1 MKPVIGCLGAGRMGR
16 GIAVVFAF
24 AGHQVVVVDFKERE
38 ASAFEAL
45 AAEAKAEIRSTLE
58 ILSRIDLLPAE
69 LVPTIAERITIVPR
83 QEAAA
88 ALPRCDVIFEG
99 MPEILSLKQAALAE
113 ASRLAGEGPIIA
125 STTST
130 ILVDDLAGSIE
141 HPGRFL
147 NAHWLNPA
155 YLVPLIELSPGR
167 LTAPEVTARMKALL
181 EGIGKVPVVCAARPG
196 FIVPR
201 IQSLAMNEAARMV
214 EEGVAS
220 AEDIDKAVIYGFG
233 FRFAVLGLLE
243 FIDWGGGDILHHASR
258 YLVEALGDSR
268 YAAPEIIATN
278 MREGR
283 IGMKTG
289 QGFMNYEGVD
299 QAAYREKRLAAFAL
313 GAAAPWVLCAR
324 TRRLMRRC
332 GSASG
337 FSGRRDRP
345 RSVSGRGSGV
355 SAGPDWMISPVSST

>member
-1 MKPVIGCLGAGRMGR
+1 MKPAIGCLGAGRMGR

-24 AGHQVVVVDFKERE
+24 AGHEVVLIDFKRRE
-38 ASAFEAL
+38 TSAFEAV
-45 AAEAKAEIRSTLE
+45 AVEAKAEIRSTLE
-58 ILSRIDLLPAE
+58 ILSRIDLLPME
-69 LVPTIAERITIVPR
+69 LVRTIANRITIVP
-83 QEAAA
+83 QQDAAP
-88 ALPRCDVIFEG
+88 ALSCCDVVFEG
-99 MPEILSLKQAALAE
+99 LPEILPLKQEGLAE
-113 ASRLAGEGPIIA
+113 ASRLAGARPIIA

-130 ILVDDLAGSIE
+130 ILVDDLAGSVE
-141 HPGRFL
+141 HPERFL

-167 LTAPEVTARMKALL
+167 LTAPETTAQLKALL

-196 FIVPR
+196 YIVPR
-201 IQSLAMNEAARMV
+201 IQTLAMTEAARMV
-214 EEGVAS
+214 EEGIAS
-220 AEDIDKAVIYGFG
+220 AEDIDKAILYGFG

-268 YAAPEIIATN
+268 YAAPPVIERN

-299 QAAYREKRLAAFAL
+299 LAAYREKRLAAFASAL
-313 GAAAPWVLCAR
+313 RAMGLAR
-324 TRRLMRRC
+324 E
-332 GSASG
+332 
-337 FSGRRDRP
+337 
-345 RSVSGRGSGV
+345 
-355 SAGPDWMISPVSST
+355 PVA

>member
-1 MKPVIGCLGAGRMGR
+1 MKPMIGCLGAGRMGR

-24 AGHQVVVVDFKERE
+24 AGHRVALVDFKARE
-38 ASAFEAL
+38 VSTFDAL
-45 AAEAKAEIRSTLE
+45 AVEARADIRSTLD
-58 ILSRIDLLPAE
+58 ILSRIGLLPPA
-69 LVPTIAERITIVPR
+69 LVATIADRITIVSR
-83 QEAAA
+83 KEADAV
-88 ALPRCDVIFEG
+88 LPRCDVIFEG
-99 MPEILSLKQAALAE
+99 MPEILALKQAALAE

-130 ILVDDLAGSIE
+130 ILVDDLQGSIE
-141 HPGRFL
+141 HPGHFL

-167 LTAPEVTARMKALL
+167 LTAPETTARLKTLL
-181 EGIGKVPVVCAARPG
+181 EDIGKVPVVCSARPG
-196 FIVPR
+196 YIVPR
-201 IQSLAMNEAARMV
+201 IQTLAMNEAARMV

-220 AEDIDKAVIYGFG
+220 AEDIDKAVLYGFG

-243 FIDWGGGDILHHASR
+243 FIDWGGGDILHHASN

-268 YAAPEIIATN
+268 FAAPDIIATN

-299 QAAYREKRLAAFAL
+299 QAAYREQRLAAFASAL
-313 GAAAPWVLCAR
+313 RAMGLAR
-324 TRRLMRRC
+324 E
-332 GSASG
+332 
-337 FSGRRDRP
+337 
-345 RSVSGRGSGV
+345 
-355 SAGPDWMISPVSST
+355 PVA

>member
-1 MKPVIGCLGAGRMGR
+1 
-16 GIAVVFAF
+16 
-24 AGHQVVVVDFKERE
+24 
-38 ASAFEAL
+38 
-45 AAEAKAEIRSTLE
+45 
-58 ILSRIDLLPAE
+58 
-69 LVPTIAERITIVPR
+69 
-83 QEAAA
+83 
-88 ALPRCDVIFEG
+88 
-99 MPEILSLKQAALAE
+99 
-113 ASRLAGEGPIIA
+113 
-125 STTST
+125 
-130 ILVDDLAGSIE
+130 
-141 HPGRFL
+141 
-147 NAHWLNPA
+147 
-155 YLVPLIELSPGR
+155 
-167 LTAPEVTARMKALL
+167 MKALL

-268 YAAPEIIATN
+268 YAAPDIIATN

-299 QAAYREKRLAAFAL
+299 QAAYREKRLAAFASAL
-313 GAAAPWVLCAR
+313 RAMGLAR
-324 TRRLMRRC
+324 E
-332 GSASG
+332 
-337 FSGRRDRP
+337 
-345 RSVSGRGSGV
+345 
-355 SAGPDWMISPVSST
+355 PVA